1 MYKYNNTCYNKNVVL
16 RKTFTLYTQQ
26 EKRGKIMK
34 LSFDYKGIKVT
45 YYLTY
50 KKAKAI
56 SIKVTEEGRV
66 NVIAP
71 LGTSVFSVMDK
82 VKGNAP
88 WIINE
93 IYARKNV
100 DSGVHTDVHENTQDV
115 SKAEIKLL
123 EQYMYS
129 GKNYKLEVVSNSEA
143 ENIKVKMVRG
153 KFVVETATDSVEA
166 IRNAIVEWY
175 QQKVKAKIKERYK
188 EYSNVFEII
197 PSDLQLTDDNSV
209 LFKADKELTIAN
221 AKMGILPGEVIDYV
235 LVSSLCHINCTDE
248 VSEMKKLEEILPN
261 YQI

>member
-1 MYKYNNTCYNKNVVL
+1 
-16 RKTFTLYTQQ
+16 
-26 EKRGKIMK
+26 MK

-82 VKGNAP
+82 VKGHAA

-93 IYARKNV
+93 IYGKKNV
-100 DSGVHTDVHENTQDV
+100 GQEVHTNVHKHTNNV

-129 GKNYKLEVVSNSEA
+129 GKNYKLEIVSNSEA
-143 ENIKVKMVRG
+143 ESIKVKMVRG
-153 KFVVETATDSVEA
+153 KFVVETATDSVEE

-175 QQKVKAKIKERYK
+175 KQKVKAKIKERYK
-188 EYSNVFEII
+188 EYGNSFKTI
-197 PSDLQLTDDNSV
+197 PKDIQLIDDNSV
-209 LFKADKELTIAN
+209 LFKADQEVTIAN

-235 LVSSLCHINCTDE
+235 LVSSLCRINGVNQED
-248 VSEMKKLEEILPN
+248 VVKMLEEMVPN
-261 YQI
+261 YEKSKQWLEENKAQLAL

>member
-1 MYKYNNTCYNKNVVL
+1 
-16 RKTFTLYTQQ
+16 
-26 EKRGKIMK
+26 MK

-93 IYARKNV
+93 IYAKKNV
-100 DSGVHTDVHENTQDV
+100 GEGVHTNVHENTTNV

-129 GKNYKLEVVSNSEA
+129 GKNYKLEIVSNAEA

-153 KFVVETATDSVEA
+153 KFVVETATDSTVE
-166 IRNAIVEWY
+166 IRNALVEWY
-175 QQKVKAKIKERYK
+175 KQKVKAKIKERYK
-188 EYSNVFEII
+188 EYGSLFGTIPAEIE
-197 PSDLQLTDDNSV
+197 LTDDNSV
-209 LFKADKELTIAN
+209 LFKADANVTTAN

-235 LVSSLCHINCTDE
+235 LVSSLCRINGMTEEDTVKTLFE
-248 VSEMKKLEEILPN
+248 EIIPNYEKSKQWLEENKAQLAL
-261 YQI
+261 